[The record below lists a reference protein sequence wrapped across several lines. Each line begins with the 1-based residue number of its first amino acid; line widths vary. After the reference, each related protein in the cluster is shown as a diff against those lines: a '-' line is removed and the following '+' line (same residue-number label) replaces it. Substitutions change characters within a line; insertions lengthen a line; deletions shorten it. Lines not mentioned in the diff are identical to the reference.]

1 MKNGARKLGIY
12 VHSPYCLKKC
22 KYCDFV
28 SYAENPKMEYY
39 EEICR
44 EIEKRGAECSKD
56 YVVDSIFFGGGTP
69 SLATKEML
77 SKVLD
82 AIKTNFEVEEGAEIS
97 IEANPETLS
106 REKLDEILAL
116 GFNRISVGVQSLDD
130 EVLRTIGRVHSADKA
145 REALGIL
152 ASYNGGRKGD
162 LPLDAGAGEEGGQC
176 FEEGI
181 NFNVDL
187 MLGLPGQTVESFMA
201 GLKEVLTYKPK
212 HISFY
217 SLQLEEGTQ
226 LYEEYRNG
234 KVELPSWED
243 NRRMYH
249 GCLEELKQLGYHH
262 YEVSNAALPGYECRH
277 NLKYW
282 NMEPYLGFGV
292 SAHSFLDNDRT
303 YYYVNQENTGAES
316 AEKAT
321 TRGNREAGGNREA
334 RGTREAG
341 GAGAMQS
348 LQRLVS
354 PQSEADLKGD
364 FIFTQ
369 LRLIDG
375 LDLDKYKE
383 MFAADFLTEHKQVL
397 ENLFANDM
405 LKLEGNKLMF
415 TEKGLDNTNPVME
428 KLLNEH

>member
-39 EEICR
+39 EELCR

-82 AIKTNFEVEEGAEIS
+82 AIKKNFEVEEGAEIS

-152 ASYNGGRKGD
+152 LNY
-162 LPLDAGAGEEGGQC
+162 EGL
-176 FEEGI
+176 

-234 KVELPSWED
+234 KVDLPSWED

-249 GCLEELKQLGYHH
+249 GCLEELKQRGYHH
-262 YEVSNAALPGYECRH
+262 YEVSNAAIPGYECRH

-282 NMEPYLGFGV
+282 NMEPYLGFGL
-292 SAHSFLDNDRT
+292 SAHSFLDNNRIV
-303 YYYVNQENTGAES
+303 YYVNKVTH
-316 AEKAT
+316 
-321 TRGNREAGGNREA
+321 
-334 RGTREAG
+334 
-341 GAGAMQS
+341 
-348 LQRLVS
+348 
-354 PQSEADLKGD
+354 QSEADLKGD

-383 MFAADFLTEHKQVL
+383 MFATDFLTEHKQVL
-397 ENLFANDM
+397 ENLFADDM
-405 LKLEGNKLMF
+405 LKLKGNKLMF